1 MNKDNPTEVFYQ
13 EDKKKILKER
23 ARLLAREPEK
33 KEAGETLEILG
44 FSLAHERYGIETS
57 FIREVYPLKE
67 YTPLP
72 CTPAFVFGLI
82 NVRGQILSII
92 DMRKFFELPEKGIS
106 DLTKVIILHN
116 ESMEFGFLADEI
128 IGVKTIPLRH
138 LQTTLPTLIDIREKY
153 LKGVTH
159 DQMVVL
165 DAAKLLIDKNMVVH
179 EEV

>member
-1 MNKDNPTEVFYQ
+1 MNKDSPTEVSYQ

-23 ARLLAREPEK
+23 ARLLAQEPEK

-106 DLTKVIILHN
+106 DLNKVIILHN
-116 ESMEFGFLADEI
+116 VSMEFGILADEI
-128 IGVKTIPLRH
+128 IGVKTIPLRQ
-138 LQTTLPTLIDIREKY
+138 LQMTLPTLTDIREKY
-153 LKGVTH
+153 LKGVTQ

-165 DAAKLLIDKNMVVH
+165 DAAKLLIDKDMIVH

>member
-1 MNKDNPTEVFYQ
+1 MDNLTEVSYTD
-13 EDKKKILKER
+13 DKKRILKER
-23 ARLLAREPEK
+23 ARLLAQEPEK
-33 KEAGETLEILG
+33 KEAGDTIEILE

-82 NVRGQILSII
+82 NVRGQVLSII

-106 DLTKVIILHN
+106 VLTKVIILHN
-116 ESMEFGFLADEI
+116 ESMEFGILADEI
-128 IGVKTIPLRH
+128 IGVRIVPLEQLH
-138 LQTTLPTLIDIREKY
+138 TTLPTLTDIREMY
-153 LKGVTH
+153 LKGVTQ

-165 DAAKLLIDKNMVVH
+165 DAAKLLIDKNMIVH
-179 EEV
+179 EEI

>member
-1 MNKDNPTEVFYQ
+1 MNKDNPTEASHAD
-13 EDKKKILKER
+13 DKKKTLKER
-23 ARLLAREPEK
+23 ARLLAREPGK
-33 KEAGETLEILG
+33 KDAGETLEILG

-82 NVRGQILSII
+82 NVRGQVLSII

-106 DLTKVIILHN
+106 DLNKVIILHN
-116 ESMEFGFLADEI
+116 ESMEFGILADEI
-128 IGVKTIPLRH
+128 IGVKTIPLRQ
-138 LQTTLPTLIDIREKY
+138 LQITLPTLTDIREKY
-153 LKGVTH
+153 LKGVTQ

-165 DAAKLLIDKNMVVH
+165 DAAKLLIDKNMIVH